1 VPVLACESGNLPW
14 FYHGKEEKGMP
25 PIVSIVGKSE
35 TGKTTLIQK
44 LIKEL
49 KSRGYRIATIKHT
62 PQEATFDQPNK
73 DSWRHI
79 QAGSEATIISATDRI
94 AMIKPVAQALT
105 VDQVARYLGEDYDLI
120 IAEGFKESSIPKI
133 EVHRKEIGPPLGAI
147 RKRIAIVTDEPL
159 TIKARQFS
167 TEDVN
172 GLASFLEE
180 GFIKPQQRRVLL
192 YVNNKPVT
200 LTTFPRQVIRNILL
214 GIAASLKGVGKVKN
228 LNIFL
233 REEPD

>member
-1 VPVLACESGNLPW
+1 
-14 FYHGKEEKGMP
+14 MP
-25 PIVSIVGKSE
+25 PIVSVVGRSE

-49 KSRGYRIATIKHT
+49 KSKGYRIATIKHT
-62 PQEATFDQPNK
+62 PQEAAFDQPNK

-79 QAGSEATIISATDRI
+79 QAGSEATIISAPDRM
-94 AMIKPVAQALT
+94 AMIKPVTQALT
-105 VDQVARYLGEDYDLI
+105 VDQIARYLGEDYDLI
-120 IAEGFKESSIPKI
+120 LAEGFKESSIPKI

-159 TIKARQFS
+159 TIKARQFP
-167 TEDVN
+167 TEDIK

-180 GFIKPQQRRVLL
+180 GFIKPQRRRTVL
-192 YVNNKPVT
+192 YVNNNPIT
-200 LTTFPRQVIRNILL
+200 LTTFPRQLIRNTLL
-214 GIAASLKGVGKVKN
+214 GMAASLKGVGKVKT